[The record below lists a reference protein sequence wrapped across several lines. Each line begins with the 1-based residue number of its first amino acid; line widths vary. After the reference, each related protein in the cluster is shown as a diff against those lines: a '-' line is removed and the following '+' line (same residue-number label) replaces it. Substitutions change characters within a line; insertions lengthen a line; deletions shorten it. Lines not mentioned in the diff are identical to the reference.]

1 MQIDTEL
8 KKQQFIKK
16 MKLFCVFMFTA
27 IIFLLIWAF
36 FRSGSYQR
44 NTESLLN
51 QYYMLQKTNPKAAQ
65 QALTLILQQDPNNVI
80 ASMELAKL
88 RHPNQ
93 FPPLTWGEF
102 PIVGQMMWISQYVL
116 SIPVND
122 NENLQSYL
130 SDTVYLKFHLS
141 EESIREQ
148 MQAWLTGE
156 ESGGACNRPV
166 DIISLAKAGLPL
178 LPWVKEASMPNFNLQ
193 EPPELNLVNRTTVAF
208 NQVDVA
214 YTLENENMFATPT
227 AERDQLLNAFYQ
239 EKAKDPQ
246 KALNIILHLLELYPN
261 DLVALKETGYLYLA
275 YNNQAAALP
284 FFFRA
289 YALTHDP
296 NLAMQIAY
304 CYNILGDN
312 RSAYRYFSLATLN
325 SSTDPQLNLKAQ
337 IAMTNLAG
345 FQMKILPNPYYAEFY
360 YAPFYFSRFRLV
372 VNPFVARAGVIL
384 NQDYNVK
391 LYTSFSWS
399 RDDRSSATTQISQ
412 IYNDDIALT
421 AVGLSA
427 QPIKKIPLIAF
438 SQVGRAYDLLGV
450 QPIWRNDFRGGLI
463 YFNRWGASPTYTENA
478 AFPIKWVGSMYADA
492 IYYSRYQNTI
502 SDSRLR
508 QGLRIFQAQSTEVD
522 FYLTGHMI
530 LDTKHEFYNNIIE
543 YGPGIAIIPSTRY
556 NNTIRLESLR
566 GYYLPVNSPSPN
578 PYGPNYTNQVIQLE
592 TYLQF

>member
-16 MKLFCVFMFTA
+16 MKLFCVFVFFA

-36 FRSGSYQR
+36 FRSSSYQR
-44 NTESLLN
+44 NTVSLLN
-51 QYYMLQKTNPKAAQ
+51 QYYMLQKKNPKAAQ
-65 QALTLILQQDPNNVI
+65 QALMLILKQDPNNVI
-80 ASMELAKL
+80 AKIELTKW

-93 FPPLTWGEF
+93 FTTLAWGEF
-102 PIVGQMMWISQYVL
+102 PIAGQMMWISQYVL
-116 SIPVND
+116 SMPVND
-122 NENLQSYL
+122 NGNLQSYL
-130 SDTVYLKFHLS
+130 SDTFYLKFHLS
-141 EESIREQ
+141 EESVREQ
-148 MQAWLTGE
+148 AQAWLTGE
-156 ESGGACNRPV
+156 GVGGACNRPV
-166 DIISLAKAGLPL
+166 NIISLAKTGLIS
-178 LPWVKEASMPNFNLQ
+178 LPWVKEPLMPNFNLQ
-193 EPPELNLVNRTTVAF
+193 EPSELNLVNRTIVAF
-208 NQVDVA
+208 NQVNVA
-214 YTLENENMFATPT
+214 YALENENMFATPPS
-227 AERDQLLNAFYQ
+227 ERDQLLNAFYQ

-246 KALNIILHLLELYPN
+246 KALGIILHLLALYPN
-261 DLVALKETGYLYLA
+261 NLVALKETGYLYLT
-275 YNNQAAALP
+275 YGNQAAALP

-296 NLAMQIAY
+296 HLAMQIAY

-325 SSTDPQLNLKAQ
+325 SSTDPELNLKAQ

-345 FQMKILPNPYYAEFY
+345 FQMKILPNPFYAEIY
-360 YAPFYFSRFRLV
+360 YAPFYFNRFRLV
-372 VNPFVARAGVIL
+372 VNPFVARFGMIL
-384 NQDYNVK
+384 NKDYNVR

-399 RDDRSSATTQISQ
+399 RDDRSSASTQISQ

-421 AVGLSA
+421 SLGLSA
-427 QPIKKIPLIAF
+427 QPIKKFPLIAF
-438 SQVGRAYDLLGV
+438 AQVGRAYDLLGV
-450 QPIWRNDFRGGLI
+450 QPIWRNDFRGGFV
-463 YFNRWGASPTYTENA
+463 YFNRWGASPTFSENA

-492 IYYSRYQNTI
+492 IYYSRYQDTI

-556 NNTIRLESLR
+556 NNSIRLESLR

-578 PYGPNYTNQVIQLE
+578 PYGSHYTNQVIQLE